1 MTQLTQHLAIIIIVM
16 IDLINTITHYKNV
29 HVCDPPPPQPD
40 IAPLPDIT
48 KVKVADKKAV
58 EGVSSLILLR

>member
-1 MTQLTQHLAIIIIVM
+1 M